1 MISLKTD
8 NFEINN
14 IDTILFDK
22 DGTFIDLHYFWGK
35 MTEMR
40 ASKIVKKFN
49 LQKNM
54 FSTLC
59 LKLGYDTSKGEMLQD
74 GITAMYSRP
83 VIIEIFCKNLN
94 ELGVKTT
101 ENDIEKIF
109 DNVSKLFYENM
120 SEYTKPIESAI
131 DFIKNVKS
139 KGLKTGIVTS
149 DTKESTLLTLKHFHW
164 EDLFD
169 VVIGRESTKDTKE
182 SGVPVK
188 LALALLNSN
197 PENTIMIGDTP
208 MDYLAAKHGGVNK
221 IILAATGQIDKET
234 LSKTSGYTVSSLDE
248 ISIF

>member
-40 ASKIVKKFN
+40 ASEIVKKFN

-131 DFIKNVKS
+131 DFIKNIKS

-169 VVIGRESTKDTKE
+169 VVIGRESTKETKE

-188 LALALLNSN
+188 LALELLKSN
-197 PENTIMIGDTP
+197 PENTLMVGDAP
-208 MDYLAAKHGGVNK
+208 MDYLAAKNGGVNRT
-221 IILAATGQIDKET
+221 ILVSTGQIDKET

>member
-40 ASKIVKKFN
+40 ASEIVKKFN

-197 PENTIMIGDTP
+197 PENTIMILLWT
-208 MDYLAAKHGGVNK
+208 
-221 IILAATGQIDKET
+221 ILPQNTAE
-234 LSKTSGYTVSSLDE
+234 
-248 ISIF
+248 